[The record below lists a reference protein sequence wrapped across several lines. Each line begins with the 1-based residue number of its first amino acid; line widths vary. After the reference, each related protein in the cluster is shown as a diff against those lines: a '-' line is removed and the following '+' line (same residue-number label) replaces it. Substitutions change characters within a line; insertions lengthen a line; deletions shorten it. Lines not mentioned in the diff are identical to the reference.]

1 VGAPHLETGALT
13 PGRQQGQ
20 EEPAAQR
27 RGVDR
32 AAKHLETGAGTR
44 RGTKSLRPCSICAR
58 RTSRGQAGR
67 GSLCAAKAEAEEGF
81 HPVASPARRHLAA
94 VAAALLLLLLIGGRS
109 RAQDVAQNGSSVGA
123 PVRHRVGLH
132 VTDLHS
138 FDLLRGTFGASFWV
152 WSVGPAAARVLET
165 MEFANAD
172 QVVVRL
178 ESTVPR
184 GTVAWSQRKITGTF
198 REQWNL
204 RNFPFDR
211 NSLEIHLEE
220 GVEEEDR
227 FAYDADV
234 ANSGYNPR
242 DVIEGWRVR
251 GMRVEVGVVA
261 YATNFGDPAAA
272 GPASRFSQ
280 LRAVLELERSNYTGF
295 LKLTAALYAGFL
307 VCAIGCLVPI
317 TATTFAP
324 RITLLVAS
332 LFALVI
338 NMRTASLALGSEHG
352 ATLID
357 KLHFVGLAYVVA
369 ITAITVL
376 VRIRTEG
383 GDADHVGRLV
393 RLDHRCCLAA
403 ACLFVLLHACLLLQ
417 AAVEG

>member
-1 VGAPHLETGALT
+1 VRLLSAGDT
-13 PGRQQGQ
+13 P
-20 EEPAAQR
+20 
-27 RGVDR
+27 
-32 AAKHLETGAGTR
+32 
-44 RGTKSLRPCSICAR
+44 
-58 RTSRGQAGR
+58 
-67 GSLCAAKAEAEEGF
+67 
-81 HPVASPARRHLAA
+81 
-94 VAAALLLLLLIGGRS
+94 
-109 RAQDVAQNGSSVGA
+109 RAQDVAQGGSPAGP
-123 PVRHRVGLH
+123 PVRHRVGLY

-138 FDLLRGTFGASFWV
+138 FDLLHGTFGASLWV
-152 WSVGPAAARVLET
+152 WSVGPAAARVLQT

-172 QVVVRL
+172 QVAVRL
-178 ESTVPR
+178 ESTAPR
-184 GTVAWSQRKITGTF
+184 GTLAWSQRKITGIF
-198 REQWNL
+198 REEWNL

-211 NSLEIHLEE
+211 TSLEIHLEE

-234 ANSGYNPR
+234 ANSGYNPW

-272 GPASRFSQ
+272 GPASRFSR

-307 VCAIGCLVPI
+307 VCAIGCLVPL

-338 NMRTASLALGSEHG
+338 NMRTASLALGSDHG

-369 ITAITVL
+369 ITAVTAL
-376 VRIRTEG
+376 VRIRTEDG
-383 GDADHVGRLV
+383 GAGDVGRLA
-393 RLDHRCCLAA
+393 RQDHRYCLAA
-403 ACLFVLLHACLLLQ
+403 ACSFIFLHACLLLQ
-417 AAVEG
+417 AAIEG